1 MSENTQV
8 ARPRLVAVNRRQMVM
23 RAIEVE
29 LLIEEDHSARSI
41 WELVGRLDRSGYYAE
56 IGSVEGRAGRD
67 HTDPQVLISLWLYA
81 YSRGISSA
89 REVARRCEYEPAFQW
104 LCALE
109 PISYHTLSDFRS
121 DHKAGLD
128 SLFVQVLGMLS
139 AEGLITLERVTLD
152 GTKIKAHAGG
162 NTFRRQET
170 LEAHLQLAREQVR
183 LMEEQA
189 AQEQAMTRRQIAAR
203 RRAARQRQS
212 HLEAALREVERL
224 QREKK
229 DDRDSFV
236 ARASGTDP
244 EAHVMRNGEGG
255 TVPSY
260 NVQLL
265 TDAAHGL
272 IVNVEATTDAVDH
285 RQLVPALERCAQ
297 TLGRHPQQVVADGDY
312 TNHASV
318 QAAANCGVDFYG
330 SWPASWRPG
339 ERDAQGRSEAFL
351 ASAFPYDA
359 ERDCFTCPAGETL
372 THQATQN
379 REQGVRIHV
388 YRAPSEAC
396 ERCALRSQCAPQKAR
411 PAWVRSMSRS
421 EEPAA
426 TLAFKAK
433 MATPAAQQ
441 IYAQRSRVAEFP
453 HAWMKERCGVRQF
466 RCRGRLKATLEA
478 TWAAL
483 SYNLSRWFALRRQT
497 TLTPAALASV

>member
-1 MSENTQV
+1 MNTDNWV
-8 ARPRLVAVNRRQMVM
+8 TRPRLAAVNRQQMVM

-29 LLIEEDHSARSI
+29 RLIEEDHPARSI
-41 WELVGRLDRSGYYAE
+41 WELVGRLDLSRYYAD
-56 IGSVEGRAGRD
+56 IAAVEGRAGRE

-89 REVARRCEYEPAFQW
+89 REMARRCEYEPAFQW

-109 PISYHTLSDFRS
+109 PVSHRTLSGFRS
-121 DHKAGLD
+121 DHQAALD
-128 SLFVQVLGMLS
+128 DLFVQVLGMLS

-152 GTKIKAHAGG
+152 GTKIKANAGG

-189 AQEQAMTRRQIAAR
+189 AAEEQRAKRQVAAR
-203 RRAARQRQS
+203 RRAARQRRS
-212 HLEAALREVERL
+212 RLEAAVREVERL

-229 DDRDSFV
+229 DDRESFV
-236 ARASGTDP
+236 ARASSTDP

-265 TDAAHGL
+265 TDTTHGL
-272 IVNVEATTDAVDH
+272 IVNVEATTEAVDH
-285 RQLVPALERCAQ
+285 RQLAPALDRCAQ
-297 TLGRHPQQVVADGDY
+297 TLGRHPGQIVADGDY

-330 SWPASWRPG
+330 SWQESWKPR
-339 ERDAQGRSEAFL
+339 ERDAQGRHAAFL

-359 ERDCFTCPAGETL
+359 EQDCFTCPAGKIL
-372 THQATQN
+372 THRAIQN
-379 REQGVRIHV
+379 RQHGVRVHV
-388 YRAPSEAC
+388 YRAPREAC
-396 ERCALRSQCAPQKAR
+396 RTCALRRQCAPPKAR
-411 PAWVRSMSRS
+411 PAWVRSISRL

-426 TLAFKAK
+426 TRAFKTK
-433 MATPAAQQ
+433 MATAEAQQ
-441 IYAQRSRVAEFP
+441 IYAQRSRIAEFP
-453 HAWMKERCGVRQF
+453 HAWIKERCGLRQF
-466 RCRGRLKATLEA
+466 RCRGRLKATMEA

-483 SYNLSRWFALRRQT
+483 SYNLTRWFALRRRP
-497 TLTPAALASV
+497 TLTTAAPVLA

>member
-1 MSENTQV
+1 MNPDHTLKP
-8 ARPRLVAVNRRQMVM
+8 PRLAAVNRRQLVM
-23 RAIEVE
+23 RTVDVE

-41 WELVGRLDRSGYYAE
+41 WALVGRLDLSLYYAE
-56 IGSVEGRAGRD
+56 IGAVEGRAGRD